1 MGAKRVNIRE
11 WVAQRNGDLFTG
23 QLDMPSVGTMS
34 VTTLGDSLLVQ
45 ADSEFWKGSSI
56 ALDYGTGTYAA
67 RTVTEYVPTVS
78 GLTGGV
84 LRLDSALSVTPSTNT
99 TYWLFRK
106 HSITEY
112 NNSLAAAIR
121 NCGEQGLVECLHTDQ
136 SLVATAQ
143 IFEYTIPTTSLIEK
157 IMDLEYIDQA
167 AYNEKRFVPRRNW
180 DQRRVAG
187 VTTLI
192 LRNDSLIPA
201 SYSLFV
207 SGVGPPSSLDT
218 DGATLD
224 DEVPA
229 EYVVDYAVGELRLA
243 KWSGNDP
250 EDSAR
255 QATFMKQMAEAKLR
269 SAQKFVPRGRL
280 RRHW

>member
-1 MGAKRVNIRE
+1 MGLKRVTLRE
-11 WVAQRNGDLFTG
+11 YIAQRNGDLFTG

-45 ADSEFWKGSSI
+45 NDAEFWKGASV

-106 HSITEY
+106 NSITEY
-112 NNSLAAAIR
+112 NNAIGAAIR
-121 NCGEQGLVECLHTDQ
+121 NMADQALVECLHTDS
-136 SLVATAQ
+136 SLVATARVWE
-143 IFEYTIPTTSLIEK
+143 FTIPTTSLIEK
-157 IMDLEYIDQA
+157 IMDLEYLNQA
-167 AYNEKRFVPRRNW
+167 DYDHKVFIERRNW

-187 VTTLI
+187 VTTLKV
-192 LRNDSLIPA
+192 RSDSLIPA

-224 DEVPA
+224 DEVPS
-229 EYVVDYAVGELRLA
+229 EYVVDYALGELRLA

-255 QATFMKQMAEAKLR
+255 QATFLKQMAEAKLR